1 MKQKHCLNHF
11 IILKKFDFNVRSKIA
26 KVKQETVQES
36 YSIVMAQNATIPLDA
51 KLKLG
56 ELYFF
61 LYKQWIHA
69 SETKQ
74 VKKNIG
80 GGLRGQRNKF

>member
-1 MKQKHCLNHF
+1 M
-11 IILKKFDFNVRSKIA
+11 LKKFDFNVRSKIA
-26 KVKQETVQES
+26 KVKQEAVQES
-36 YSIVMAQNATIPLDA
+36 YSIVMAQNATVPLDA

-74 VKKNIG
+74 IKKKYWGRTERAKEQILSLGKIN
-80 GGLRGQRNKF
+80 